1 MNHTKQKQQQQHYN
15 KQKELDDTIDLG
27 KTVRLELLT
36 LLVDE
41 VCPFFPDAQH
51 RILFVELFNEKMG
64 VTIGNLSEDSEECLL
79 FEYL

>member
-27 KTVRLELLT
+27 TVRLELLT